1 MTYLRRKVDTFLDDW
16 YLDENRLPIILK
28 GARQIG
34 KTVTVRHFAKHHYE
48 SFVEI
53 NFVEEPKYK
62 KIVDDGY
69 SVQNIIG
76 AISRIDSGKRFPPD
90 KKTLIFFD
98 EIQEFPDIATVLKF
112 FAQDGRFDV
121 ICSGSLLG
129 IHYKKITGNSVGFKI
144 DHDMRSIDFEEF
156 LWARGYGK
164 DLTDEILCA
173 MRTRSP
179 IGSAALFALKGLFL
193 DYCTLGGM
201 PYIVREY
208 VDRRSFE
215 GSLESQRRILN
226 DYRDDVRKYAEGLD
240 QTRIL
245 NVFRHIP
252 VQLAKE
258 NRKFQ
263 ISKVAPGARFRDYR
277 GCIEWLSDAGVV
289 NVCHCLKSLSLPLSG
304 NYDELRYKLYMADTG
319 LLLGMLEKDACEDV
333 RVNRNLGIF
342 KGGLYENIVAEA
354 LVKSGCELYYWRRD
368 ESPLEMDFFLRHGD
382 SVVPVEVKGGNDC
395 AKSLRELVTSP
406 KYPTI
411 SWGIK
416 LADANIGFKDGILTM
431 PWFCAFLLPRFLS
444 GESRQHDRPWFEP
457 DALLQHD

>member
-1 MTYLRRKVDTFLDDW
+1 MSRYLKRKADSFLEDW
-16 YLDENRLPIILK
+16 YSDENRLPIILK

-34 KTVTVRHFAKHHYE
+34 KTETVRHFANRHYE
-48 SFVEI
+48 SVVEI

-62 KIVDDGY
+62 RIIEDGY
-69 SVQNIIG
+69 SAQSVVS
-76 AISRIDSGKRFPPD
+76 AISRIDSGKKFLPGGRR
-90 KKTLIFFD
+90 TLVFFD
-98 EIQEFPDIATVLKF
+98 EIQEFPDIATSLKF

-129 IHYKKITGNSVGFKI
+129 IHYRKITSNSVGFKI
-144 DHDMRSIDFEEF
+144 DYDMHSLDFEEF
-156 LWARGYGK
+156 LWARGYG
-164 DLTDEILCA
+164 DDVVDEILNA
-173 MRTRSP
+173 MRSR
-179 IGSAALFALKGLFL
+179 IQLGSASLFALKGMFL

-201 PYIVREY
+201 PYVVREY
-208 VDRRSFE
+208 IDRQSFE
-215 GSLESQRRILN
+215 GSLASQRRIVN
-226 DYRDDVRKYAEGLD
+226 DYRDDVRKYAGGLD
-240 QTRIL
+240 QARIL

-289 NVCHCLKSLSLPLSG
+289 NVCHCLKSLTLPLSG

-319 LLLGMLEKDACEDV
+319 LLLGMFEKEVCEDV

-395 AKSLRELVTSP
+395 AKSLRELVSSSR
-406 KYPTI
+406 YPAVT
-411 SWGIK
+411 WGIK
-416 LADANIGFKDGILTM
+416 LADANIGFKDNILTM
-431 PWFCAFLLPRFLS
+431 PWFCAFLLPRLLE
-444 GESRQHDRPWFEP
+444 GNVRTERAWFQP
-457 DALLQHD
+457 